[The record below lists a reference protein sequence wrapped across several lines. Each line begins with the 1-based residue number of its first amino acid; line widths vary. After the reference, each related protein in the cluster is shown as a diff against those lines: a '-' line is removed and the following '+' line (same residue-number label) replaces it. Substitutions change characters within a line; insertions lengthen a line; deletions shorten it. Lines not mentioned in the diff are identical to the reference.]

1 MIRCG
6 LIGLVCAALYL
17 IIDAGVA
24 SAQVTILHDGTD
36 DKTGRRSRSR
46 CRSAQAR
53 PAMQASLSRTKD
65 A

>member
-24 SAQVTILHDGTD
+24 SAQVTILTTVQTIKPDGAVAVVVD
-36 DKTGRRSRSR
+36 QLKLDQQCRR
-46 CRSAQAR
+46 A
-53 PAMQASLSRTKD
+53 
-65 A
+65 